1 MRLWYL
7 QQNSIGV
14 DFQGSESLIV
24 QYLCQKLERLIMFHS
39 TSKKGIAAVLLFT
52 GASVA
57 FAQSFDFKGIVLGS
71 KVDASALAQ
80 EHGLSCVS
88 RDPRATICTGKTTF
102 LGMDAHQLV
111 VIDAQAVVSNIKV
124 TYATTTVWPKNIAAE
139 LSKKFGPPKYQQ
151 SAMIFTWINQRKEM
165 AHLEHRQLEMKIP
178 EVRKEEPP
186 PSINKKDL

>member
-1 MRLWYL
+1 MF
-7 QQNSIGV
+7 NSTG
-14 DFQGSESLIV
+14 
-24 QYLCQKLERLIMFHS
+24 
-39 TSKKGIAAVLLFT
+39 KKAIAAVILFG

-57 FAQSFDFKGIVLGS
+57 NAQSFDFKGIVLGS
-71 KVDASALAQ
+71 KVESSALAQ
-80 EHGLSCVS
+80 EHGLNCDN

-102 LGMDAHQLV
+102 LGMDAQQLV
-111 VIDAQAVVSNIKV
+111 VIDAQGVVSNIKV

-151 SAMIFTWINQRKEM
+151 SAMIFTWINPRKEM

-186 PSINKKDL
+186 PNINKKDL